1 MGQLDSRV
9 LLLECERLTLR
20 AVQLADQAGAD
31 TVAAWL
37 TQALA
42 AIEAEVGD
50 RAGDDG

>member
-1 MGQLDSRV
+1 MGSIDRSK
-9 LLLECERLTLR
+9 LLAECEHLTLR

-50 RAGDDG
+50 RAEDDA